1 VSEDLSRVLG
11 VPVEVRV
18 ELGRKE
24 ITIGELLSV
33 AAGDVIMMDRL
44 IDAGADIYAAERP
57 IGEGD
62 VVVIDDEFGV
72 RVSEL
77 YNDGAPAK
85 PEPVAAPWGR
95 QDEDAAA

>member
-1 VSEDLSRVLG
+1 VPDDLSRVLN

-24 ITIGELLSV
+24 ITIGDLLAV
-33 AAGDVIMMDRL
+33 GTGDVIMMDRL
-44 IDAGADIYAAERP
+44 VDSGADVYAAERP

-72 RVSEL
+72 RISEL
-77 YNDGAPAK
+77 YNDGA
-85 PEPVAAPWGR
+85 
-95 QDEDAAA
+95 DTDA